1 MPSSSEARSAGAS
14 SGQVHFGLEG
24 LIVAD
29 TRLSDVDG
37 EQGRLTIAGFS
48 LERLVETHTF
58 EGVVGLLLS
67 GHTPTPSEVERV
79 RALLGEARLR
89 AHTWLSSRHALLT
102 AADCMLTLRAV
113 LAAFELSSA
122 SENSPASENGAAPEL
137 EATLELAAL
146 TGVTTAHWMR

>member
-1 MPSSSEARSAGAS
+1 MLSSSETRPLGA

-24 LIVAD
+24 VVVAD

-58 EGVVGLLLS
+58 EGVVSLLLS
-67 GHTPTPSEVERV
+67 GRTPAPSEAERV

-89 AHTWLSSRHALLT
+89 AHTWLSARHALLT
-102 AADCMLTLRAV
+102 RADCMLTLRAV
-113 LAAFELSSA
+113 LAAFELS
-122 SENSPASENGAAPEL
+122 PASPEL
-137 EATLELAAL
+137 DASLELTAL
-146 TGVTTAHWMR
+146 AGVVTAHWVRERC